1 MRKNSS
7 SIETNQFNLCKVHF
21 NRQNLLLITPPNDQV
36 TAYGTYWKYLA
47 EH

>member
-1 MRKNSS
+1 M
-7 SIETNQFNLCKVHF
+7 ETNQFNFGRVLHF
-21 NRQNLLLITPPNDQV
+21 NRQNLMLKTPPNNHA